1 VRSKTEEYRKAE
13 AAKKEAVTE
22 YYANIQDLKAQLEKG
37 SGWTYE
43 QTHSKKTFMMQRD
56 NFGRNLD
63 NVKSVLTAT
72 RAEVERV
79 TDAVQRLEASNEAGG
94 KEISE
99 LRSAAEEKQEQART
113 QKARK
118 VQLES
123 RLHELQEEVA
133 SSRGTLV
140 ERERHLKADKV
151 DIIDTEKQLRESKER
166 MEKYLKEYDAL
177 FRMTQKLTE
186 DLEVQIH
193 LNDTI
198 DKENAEKKQEL
209 LQKQGDHKVLVKEST
224 KTNAA
229 KKLASDK
236 IAEIEKERLGHEA
249 ERDKLKLEIEK
260 LVGGDIKNARK
271 EGEMCGKKI
280 DEKKREKEIL
290 TRKIGGSEKATALI
304 YDLTKVNENATRN
317 LNNEMMGFMTTVKNQ
332 RATIEQLVQERE
344 RHEQEVEAANGR
356 HYTSIEELKLQ
367 EVQIGDLQKKIIVGG
382 SRLKQ
387 QQNLYEAVRSD
398 RNLYSKNLIESQE
411 EIAEMKRRFKVMNHQ
426 IEQLKDE
433 ITSKDHALVKEHFNH
448 HNVDKER
455 ESLKNELTKIRK
467 QILSSEQIIANQKV
481 EVQKL
486 SQIIQ
491 EADEERNRQVK
502 EYSAVMSERDI
513 LGNQLIKRNEE
524 LTKLYE
530 KVKVQRSV
538 LHHGELQYQDRIAE
552 TNHLTK
558 SLAAL
563 KKEKVESVQESSNQL
578 ELKQACVMLERDL
591 LQERTKI
598 RALKE
603 ELDRPLNVHRWRHL
617 ESSDP
622 SRFEMI
628 RKIQSLQK
636 RLIKKTE
643 EVMEKENFIAEK
655 EKLYVELKNILGRQP
670 GPEVGEQIVLY
681 QTNLKEKHKQMKAMN
696 EELEM
701 YKQQVQ
707 EFRDELTAISNDG
720 RELKNTWIKR
730 ARKQSVEQ

>member
-1 VRSKTEEYRKAE
+1 MSPVDRLTLSNSNNAASISTLNDDTVLKQAA
-13 AAKKEAVTE
+13 AAK
-22 YYANIQDLKAQLEKG
+22 
-37 SGWTYE
+37 
-43 QTHSKKTFMMQRD
+43 
-56 NFGRNLD
+56 
-63 NVKSVLTAT
+63 
-72 RAEVERV
+72 
-79 TDAVQRLEASNEAGG
+79 
-94 KEISE
+94 
-99 LRSAAEEKQEQART
+99 

-118 VQLES
+118 SSLEQQL
-123 RLHELQEEVA
+123 HALQDSVKKGRAE
-133 SSRGTLV
+133 LV

-151 DIIDTEKQLRESKER
+151 DIIDTEKQLRESKEK

-198 DKENAEKKQEL
+198 DKENASKKITLAEKQVE
-209 LQKQGDHKVLVKEST
+209 HKVMVKDSQ
-224 KTNAA
+224 KTAAA

-236 IAEIEKERLGHEA
+236 IAEIEKERLGYEE
-249 ERDKLKLEIEK
+249 ERDQLKMKIET
-260 LVGGDIKNARK
+260 LVTADIKNARK
-271 EGEMCGKKI
+271 EGEMSNKKI

-304 YDLTKVNENATRN
+304 YDMTKVNENSTRN
-317 LNNEMMGFMTTVKNQ
+317 LHNEMSGYMATVKQQ
-332 RATIEQLVQERE
+332 RGQIEQLVQERE

-356 HYTSIEELKLQ
+356 HFTAIEELKLQ
-367 EVQIGDLQKKIIVGG
+367 EVQISDLQKKIIDGG

-455 ESLKNELTKIRK
+455 ESLKNELTKIKK

-486 SQIIQ
+486 SQIIN
-491 EADEERNRQVK
+491 EADEERNRQKK

-563 KKEKVESVQESSNQL
+563 KKEKAESVQESSNQL
-578 ELKQACVMLERDL
+578 ELKQACVVLERDL

-622 SRFEMI
+622 SRYEMI

-643 EVMEKENFIAEK
+643 EVMAQDSKIQEK

-681 QTNLKEKHKQMKAMN
+681 QSNLKEKNRQMKAMN
-696 EELEM
+696 EELMM
-701 YKQQVQ
+701 YQQQVQ
-707 EFRDELTAISNDG
+707 EFRDDLTGISNDG
-720 RELKNTWIKR
+720 RNLKNDWIKR
-730 ARKQSVEQ
+730 ARKQQSMDQ